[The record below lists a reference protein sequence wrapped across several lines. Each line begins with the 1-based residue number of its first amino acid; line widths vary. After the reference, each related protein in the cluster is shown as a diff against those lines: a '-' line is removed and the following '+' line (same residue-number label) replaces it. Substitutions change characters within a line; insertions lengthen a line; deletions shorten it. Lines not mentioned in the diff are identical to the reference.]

1 MLPPLTF
8 ILGGAASGKSKIAE
22 NLVISTG
29 RPRVYLATA
38 QAFDDEM
45 RTKVAAHLAQRG
57 SDWTTIEE
65 PVDVASRL
73 TERDTDQIVLLDCV
87 TLWLSNIILAE
98 RDEAADSAALMKALE
113 DAPCPV
119 VVVSNE
125 VGLGIVPDN
134 ALSRRFRGAQGQLNQ
149 ALAAQAGLI
158 VNVVAG
164 LPQILKGTWP
174 E

>member
-45 RTKVAAHLAQRG
+45 KTKVAAHLAQRG

-73 TERDTDQIVLLDCV
+73 TERDTDQILLLDCV

-98 RDEAADSAALMKALE
+98 RDEAADSAALMKALG

-149 ALAAQAGLI
+149 ALAAQAGLV

>member
-45 RTKVAAHLAQRG
+45 KTKVAAHLAQRG

-149 ALAAQAGLI
+149 ALAAQAGLV

>member
-45 RTKVAAHLAQRG
+45 KTKVAAHLTQRG

-73 TERDTDQIVLLDCV
+73 TERDTDQILLLDCV

-98 RDEAADSAALMKALE
+98 RDEAADGAALMKALE

-134 ALSRRFRGAQGQLNQ
+134 ALSRRFRGAQGRLNQ
-149 ALAAQAGLI
+149 ALAAQAGLV

>member
-22 NLVISTG
+22 NLVNSTG

-45 RTKVAAHLAQRG
+45 KTKVAAHLAQRG

-149 ALAAQAGLI
+149 ALAAQAGLV

>member
-45 RTKVAAHLAQRG
+45 KTKVAAHLAQRG

-73 TERDTDQIVLLDCV
+73 TERDTDQILLLDCV

-149 ALAAQAGLI
+149 ALAAQAGLV